1 MAKARRKAKID
12 YDGGLCAG
20 HLLIW
25 TWRKLVQGQGDCPL
39 LVREYDRFAG
49 SNADLLLAAFA
60 AFLMALGRASR
71 RTLSVGRPYCAGVTS
86 DEEQMLCLVAAAQ
99 EDDRALVAAHL
110 VWMVRRE
117 QQESVTQA
125 VNRLAALLT
134 VSGVALP
141 TVRTGAPAGPAL
153 LEIVRQATV

>member
-12 YDGGLCAG
+12 YDGGLCTSR
-20 HLLIW
+20 LLVW
-25 TWRKLVQGQGDCPL
+25 TWRKLVQGREGCPL
-39 LVREYDRFAG
+39 LVREYNRLAG
-49 SNADLLLAAFA
+49 PSADLLLAAFA
-60 AFLMALGRASR
+60 AFLMALGQASR

-86 DEEQMLCLVAAAQ
+86 DEEQMLRLVAAAQ
-99 EDDRALVAAHL
+99 EDDRELVAAHL

-134 VSGVALP
+134 VSGVVLP
-141 TVRTGAPAGPAL
+141 PVQMKAPAGPAR
-153 LEIVRQATV
+153 LEVVRVYA